1 MDGSRTPKIRP
12 RDPRDPSRS
21 VGDPPTIRRDPS
33 QLSLPIRAFLSIRE
47 ERGSGTDGG
56 PRKLTK
62 KFTANTCR
70 QCQHITIAG
79 QWVGLRVDLEPE
91 TLTDLD
97 EYRAVAADVRTWDLY
112 PDRTAEP
119 RSVAHIAAPTSRGT
133 RHARHTCGTTYGSQ
147 PLPPTR
153 PTYVMPDEPA
163 F

>member
-1 MDGSRTPKIRP
+1 MADPATTPPRP
-12 RDPRDPSRS
+12 RQNGFNVRFEQLPVIPHETTPPPRPRLRTGRGRGR
-21 VGDPPTIRRDPS
+21 VGDPAITP
-33 QLSLPIRAFLSIRE
+33 PITHRF
-47 ERGSGTDGG
+47 
-56 PRKLTK
+56 
-62 KFTANTCR
+62 FANTCR
-70 QCQHITIAG
+70 RCHHITVAG
-79 QWVGLRVDLEPE
+79 LWVGLRVDLEPE

-97 EYRAVAADVRTWDLY
+97 EYRAIAADVRTWDLY

-147 PLPPTR
+147 PLPPPR